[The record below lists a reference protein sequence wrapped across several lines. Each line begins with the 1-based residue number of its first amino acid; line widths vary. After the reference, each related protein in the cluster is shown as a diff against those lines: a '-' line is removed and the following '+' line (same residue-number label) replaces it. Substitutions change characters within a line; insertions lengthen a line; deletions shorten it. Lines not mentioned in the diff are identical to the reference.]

1 MQFIYDN
8 IIYAELN
15 TKSDYCQICG
25 WTGEIEIV
33 KDEETNKLI
42 WRCPNC
48 GKTGSSST
56 FINGCPDCG
65 YAVGD
70 SKNNYNFN
78 NINKSKNSKR
88 NSKSFSIFQNRKNG
102 SSHQYYQNKN
112 DGLPFWIYLIVT
124 SILIVLIICFY
135 RCVI

>member
-1 MQFIYDN
+1 MNKKAKFFCESCG
-8 IIYAELN
+8 AEVPHN
-15 TKSDYCQICG
+15 SKVCVNCG
-25 WTGEIEIV
+25 KFFASV
-33 KDEETNKLI
+33 
-42 WRCPNC
+42 RCPNC

-70 SKNNYNFN
+70 SKNNYNFQ
-78 NINKSKNSKR
+78 NKKK
-88 NSKSFSIFQNRKNG
+88 G
-102 SSHQYYQNKN
+102 SSHQNYQNNN

-135 RCVI
+135 RCMI

>member
-1 MQFIYDN
+1 MNKKAKFFCESCG
-8 IIYAELN
+8 AEVPHN
-15 TKSDYCQICG
+15 SKVCVNCG
-25 WTGEIEIV
+25 KFFASV
-33 KDEETNKLI
+33 
-42 WRCPNC
+42 RCPNC

-78 NINKSKNSKR
+78 NINKRKNNKR
-88 NSKSFSIFQNRKNG
+88 NSKSFSIFQNKKKG
-102 SSHQYYQNKN
+102 SSHQNYQNNN

-135 RCVI
+135 RCMI